1 MYSVKVGAAPRFAS
15 ATVPV
20 VAAQVNV
27 PETFWSRAQF
37 DAIPAP
43 EKIFAHAPAA
53 VVAPVPPLAVGTI
66 PAATASE
73 GVVVGFV
80 TVGTNHEGHEPE
92 GADILVTPLPAPP
105 IALGTPLTHTYIC
118 VLGHPAKNT
127 GNDPEQVV
135 GTVGYD
141 TSPP

>member
-1 MYSVKVGAAPRFAS
+1 MLQTDGALIAPVNVAPESAAPPRFAS
-15 ATVPV
+15 AQPGLAT
-20 VAAQVNV
+20 
-27 PETFWSRAQF
+27 SS
-37 DAIPAP
+37 
-43 EKIFAHAPAA
+43 H
-53 VVAPVPPLAVGTI
+53 PVPPLAVGTI
-66 PAATASE
+66 PATTASE

-105 IALGTPLTHTYIC
+105 IASGTPLTHTYIC